1 LADAWLEK
9 RKIWGREYERY
20 LPLLTM
26 FYIGGVNAD
35 SFEKAIQYDTEH
47 QREVARATYDAIL
60 VTEIIKLYEDAITGE
75 DQQQQIW
82 EDGKIKYVRIK
93 TSELKD
99 AMDTVLGRDRKI
111 SSQKIGLDCKRL
123 QLTTKR
129 YRDGTYIED
138 GRLVEKLRFYDE
150 RFALGLLD
158 NVNEKTLEAMI
169 KEIIVEISMEDSR
182 GALTDVVI
190 MRLKNEYAEETIKNE
205 INVLLKNGELEI
217 NEERDDLKYL
227 IRR

>member
-1 LADAWLEK
+1 
-9 RKIWGREYERY
+9 
-20 LPLLTM
+20 
-26 FYIGGVNAD
+26 
-35 SFEKAIQYDTEH
+35 
-47 QREVARATYDAIL
+47 

-182 GALTDVVI
+182 GALMDVVI